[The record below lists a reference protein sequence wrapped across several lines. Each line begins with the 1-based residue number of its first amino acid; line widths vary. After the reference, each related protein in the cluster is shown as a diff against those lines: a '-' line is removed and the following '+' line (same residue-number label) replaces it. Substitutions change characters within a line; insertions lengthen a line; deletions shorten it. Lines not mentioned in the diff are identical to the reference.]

1 MRCGHCGKKIKDN
14 AKFCTYC
21 GHYIVEPNTV
31 PKKSGGYLAAILSLI
46 TVIAILVSGSVWLV
60 MKELYPAK
68 SVSASDLSPI
78 SFDTDGT
85 RTDDKLVGSWRCTDR
100 TAADYESTDYG
111 IDVSILL
118 TIQSDGTFGMDYTMT
133 NTGVVAVQLTSGG
146 TYIAQKGNVRFYPDS
161 VNADSEFLKKHGA
174 QPTFRYHAYDN
185 VLELVYE
192 DGKTVVFNRE
202 NA

>member
-21 GHYIVEPNTV
+21 GHYIVEPNTI

-68 SVSASDLSPI
+68 NVSASDLSPI

-85 RTDDKLVGSWRCTDR
+85 RTDDKLVGTWRCTDR
-100 TAADYESTDYG
+100 TAADYKATDYG
-111 IDVSILL
+111 IEVNILL
-118 TIQSDGTFGMDYTMT
+118 HIQSDGTFRIDYTMT

-146 TYIAQKGNVRFYPDS
+146 TYIAQKGNIRFRPDS
-161 VNADSEFLKKHGA
+161 VSTDSEFLKKHGA
-174 QPTFRYHAYDN
+174 QPTFRYQAYET
-185 VLELVYE
+185 VMELVYE
-192 DGKTVVFNRE
+192 NGKTVVFNRE
-202 NA
+202 E